1 MTPFSICST
10 VKDQLQ
16 LLCWYLTY
24 ACFYFCGVSPVGCF
38 FMTWC
43 LETRQWLV
51 HASSMHLR
59 IGVMLTVKPV
69 FEGLPIPVW
78 GRHTYSISNNK
89 VLYIVHLSLA
99 ISCLNSVIL
108 KFQRSIFPKKRKK
121 YNKAFIMKKNFFQQA
136 LFPNNKVSNT
146 KTYKKCGRLY
156 SRLSTYVKKWSKE
169 QKQKIRSRKKNMSQP
184 WNVHMLI
191 SKWRGYSLLVCFCGF
206 IKWRKKQIGSWRC
219 CKRMG
224 PNLNNAESII

>member
-1 MTPFSICST
+1 MKACQYRCEADIFHNQQQSFIHST
-10 VKDQLQ
+10 D
-16 LLCWYLTY
+16 
-24 ACFYFCGVSPVGCF
+24 
-38 FMTWC
+38 
-43 LETRQWLV
+43 
-51 HASSMHLR
+51 
-59 IGVMLTVKPV
+59 
-69 FEGLPIPVW
+69 
-78 GRHTYSISNNK
+78 
-89 VLYIVHLSLA
+89 LSLA

-121 YNKAFIMKKNFFQQA
+121 YNKDFIMKKKNFFQQA

-219 CKRMG
+219 CKKMG

>member
-1 MTPFSICST
+1 MQKFEFSCTQRQKLVLIWLTEQNLYRFEYST
-10 VKDQLQ
+10 
-16 LLCWYLTY
+16 
-24 ACFYFCGVSPVGCF
+24 
-38 FMTWC
+38 
-43 LETRQWLV
+43 
-51 HASSMHLR
+51 
-59 IGVMLTVKPV
+59 I
-69 FEGLPIPVW
+69 
-78 GRHTYSISNNK
+78 ISR
-89 VLYIVHLSLA
+89 LH
-99 ISCLNSVIL
+99 SVIL
-108 KFQRSIFPKKRKK
+108 KFQRSFFPKKEKF
-121 YNKAFIMKKNFFQQA
+121 NKDFIMKKTFFQQA

-191 SKWRGYSLLVCFCGF
+191 SKWRGYGLLVCFCGF